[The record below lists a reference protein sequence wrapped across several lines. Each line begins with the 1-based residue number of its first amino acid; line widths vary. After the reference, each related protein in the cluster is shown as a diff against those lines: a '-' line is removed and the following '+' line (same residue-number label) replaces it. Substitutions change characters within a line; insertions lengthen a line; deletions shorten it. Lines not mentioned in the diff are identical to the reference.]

1 MPDADAAWRCPRG
14 CDPCVHF
21 DAALRK
27 DIVDDMLHKYGFD
40 FKEAPQPM
48 IIDSAPIVFT
58 ARMMIDPAFPLCGRD
73 SSLKWLVDLLVRTAI
88 ACRVHLEDTCLAA
101 YRRLAHEIG
110 KNISSPSRRAERV
123 ARLENE
129 LERARSAAIVRDDA
143 LRVVL
148 AWLANELPAFFTPH
162 SQPRALRHTTVLR

>member
-1 MPDADAAWRCPRG
+1 
-14 CDPCVHF
+14 
-21 DAALRK
+21 
-27 DIVDDMLHKYGFD
+27 MLHKYGFD
-40 FKEAPQPM
+40 FKEAPVPM